1 MDWRQDLNLAQSEAV
16 KATEGPV
23 LVLAGPGS
31 GKTRVLISR
40 VAYLVR
46 ECDVLPWRIL
56 AVTFTNKAA
65 REMRGRLESLLGQ
78 RLLDRLTLGTFH
90 ATCAR
95 ILRCEAEHTPF
106 SRRYVIYDSSDQL
119 AAVAQALEELNL
131 DEKQYRPR
139 ALRTVI
145 SHAKNELIGPHEYQ
159 PRTYWQEAA
168 RRVYIKYQEIL
179 RANDA
184 LDFDDL
190 LMSTV
195 QLFRD
200 HEEVLARY
208 QERYRYI
215 LVDEWQ
221 DTNMAQ
227 YELVKLLGARYRNV
241 FVVGDPDQSI
251 YRFRGADYR
260 NVHRFERDYPQAQVI
275 LLERNYRSTQTVLD
289 VANAVIAPSPHR
301 HPKALYTE
309 KVAGLPIVVK
319 ELYDEEEEASFVVE
333 EIARLT
339 LEGHNPGDCAVMYR
353 TNAQSRALED
363 AFIRRGLP
371 YHLVGATRFYA
382 RREIKDLLAY
392 LRIIH
397 NPYDGVSLARVLNV
411 PPRGIGR
418 RTRQELEGWRLL
430 QGADWDSPS
439 ATYDVL
445 QLLQPVLPVPRGT
458 EGRAP
463 EGDEQVEA
471 PLSTRARNVLADF
484 GALWG
489 ELVSARAVATLPSL
503 FDLVLERT
511 GYQAYIRD
519 GTEEGEERWA
529 NVMEL
534 RSVTQ
539 AYGDV
544 PPGEVLAS
552 FLQEVALVSDVDD
565 LEEQASAPTLLTL
578 HMAKGLEFPVV
589 FIVGMEE
596 GLLPHSRSL
605 DDPEQLEEER
615 RLCYVGITRAKER
628 LYLLYTFRRAFWGDS
643 EVRIRSRFLSD
654 VPPGLIEGRG
664 DKGAARTPA
673 DQEARRYRLQTRW
686 AQEAEEPVVAQ
697 FSVGDQVRH
706 PIFGSGMIIE
716 SKVSGEDE
724 EVTVAFDG
732 VGIKRL
738 LVSFA
743 NLELTS

>member
-1 MDWRQDLNLAQSEAV
+1 V

-31 GKTRVLISR
+31 GKTRVLTCR
-40 VAYLVR
+40 VAYLIR
-46 ECDVLPWRIL
+46 ECDVPSWHIL

-65 REMRGRLESLLGQ
+65 REMQGRLESLLGEQ
-78 RLLDRLTLGTFH
+78 FLHWLTLGTFH

-95 ILRCEAEHTPF
+95 ILRREAEQAPF
-106 SRRYVIYDSSDQL
+106 SRDYVIYDSPDQL
-119 AAVAQALEELNL
+119 AAVGQALAELNL
-131 DEKQYRPR
+131 DEKQYQPQ
-139 ALRTVI
+139 ALHAVI
-145 SHAKNELIGPHEYQ
+145 SRAKNELIGPHEYQ
-159 PRTYWQEAA
+159 PRTYWQEVA
-168 RRVYIKYQEIL
+168 RRVYIKYQELL

-190 LMSTV
+190 LMATV

-200 HEEVLARY
+200 HEEVLASY
-208 QERYRYI
+208 QERYQYI

-221 DTNMAQ
+221 DTNTAQ
-227 YELVKLLGARYRNV
+227 YELVKLLGARYRHV

-260 NVHRFERDYPQAQVI
+260 NVHRFERDYPEARVI

-289 VANAVIAPSPHR
+289 VANAVIVPSPNR
-301 HPKALYTE
+301 HPKVLYTE
-309 KVAGLPIVVK
+309 KGIGSPIVVK
-319 ELYDEEEEASFVVE
+319 ELYDEDEEASFVVE
-333 EIARLT
+333 EIAHLT
-339 LEGHNPGDCAVMYR
+339 LQGYNPGDCAVMYR

-363 AFIRRGLP
+363 TFIRRGLP

-392 LRIIH
+392 LHIIH
-397 NPYDGVSLARVLNV
+397 NPYDGVSLERVLNV
-411 PPRGIGR
+411 PPRGIGP

-430 QGADWDSPS
+430 QGLS
-439 ATYDVL
+439 TYDAL
-445 QLLQPVLPVPRGT
+445 QLLQ
-458 EGRAP
+458 
-463 EGDEQVEA
+463 DEQVEA
-471 PLSTRARNVLADF
+471 PLSTRSRNVLADLS
-484 GALWG
+484 ALWG
-489 ELVSARAVATLPSL
+489 ELVSARSVLTLPRL
-503 FDLVLERT
+503 FDWVLERT
-511 GYQAYIRD
+511 GYQAYLRD

-534 RSVTQ
+534 RSVAQ
-539 AYGDV
+539 AYGDL
-544 PPGEVLAS
+544 PPEEGLAT

-565 LEEQASAPTLLTL
+565 LGEQASAPTLLTL

-615 RLCYVGITRAKER
+615 RLCYVGITRAQER
-628 LYLLYTFRRAFWGDS
+628 LYLLYAFRRAFWGDS
-643 EVRIRSRFLSD
+643 EVRIPSRFLSD
-654 VPPGLIEGRG
+654 IPPELIEDRQQGT
-664 DKGAARTPA
+664 ARTPVER
-673 DQEARRYRLQTRW
+673 EARRYRMQTRW

-697 FSVGDQVRH
+697 FSVGDPVRH
-706 PIFGSGMIIE
+706 PAFGSGIVIE
-716 SKVSGEDE
+716 SKVSGGDE
-724 EVTVAFDG
+724 EVTVAFNG

-743 NLELTS
+743 NLEFDE

>member
-1 MDWRQDLNLAQSEAV
+1 MDWLHDLNPAQWEAV

-31 GKTRVLISR
+31 GKTRVLTCR

-46 ECDVLPWRIL
+46 ECDVPPWHIL

-65 REMRGRLESLLGQ
+65 REMRSRLESLLGG
-78 RLLDRLTLGTFH
+78 RLHYLTLGTFH

-95 ILRCEAEHTPF
+95 ILRREAEYTPL
-106 SRRYVIYDSSDQL
+106 SRDYVIYDSADQL
-119 AAVAQALEELNL
+119 AAVAQALKELDL
-131 DEKQYRPR
+131 DEKQYRPQ
-139 ALRTVI
+139 ALHAAI
-145 SHAKNELIGPHEYQ
+145 SRAKNELISPQEYQ
-159 PRTYWQEAA
+159 PHTYWQEVA
-168 RRVYIKYQEIL
+168 RRVYVKYQEIL

-184 LDFDDL
+184 RDFDDL
-190 LMSTV
+190 IMDTV

-200 HEEVLARY
+200 HEDVLTRY

-260 NVHRFERDYPQAQVI
+260 NVHRFERDYPDARVI

-301 HPKALYTE
+301 HPKVLYTE
-309 KVAGLPIVVK
+309 KGAGPPIVVK
-319 ELYDEEEEASFVVE
+319 ELYDEDEEASFVVE

-339 LEGHNPGDCAVMYR
+339 LEGYNPGDCAVMYR

-363 AFIRRGLP
+363 AFILRGLP

-397 NPYDGVSLARVLNV
+397 NPHDEVSLDRVLNV
-411 PPRGIGR
+411 PPRGIGP
-418 RTRQELEGWRLL
+418 RTRRELERWRTLRGL
-430 QGADWDSPS
+430 P
-439 ATYDVL
+439 TYDAL
-445 QLLQPVLPVPRGT
+445 QLLQN
-458 EGRAP
+458 EEA
-463 EGDEQVEA
+463 QV
-471 PLSTRARNVLADF
+471 PLSTRTRNVLADF
-484 GALWG
+484 GALWS
-489 ELVSARAVATLPSL
+489 ELVSARSRLPLPQL

-519 GTEEGEERWA
+519 STEEGEERWA

-534 RSVTQ
+534 RSVAQ
-539 AYGDV
+539 AYGDL
-544 PPGEVLAS
+544 PPEEGLAT

-565 LEEQASAPTLLTL
+565 LEEQANAPTLLTL

-643 EVRIRSRFLSD
+643 GVRIPSRFLSD
-654 VPPGLIEGRG
+654 IPPELIEGG
-664 DKGAARTPA
+664 GKGAARTPT
-673 DQEARRYRLQTRW
+673 DREARRYRLQTRW
-686 AQEAEEPVVAQ
+686 VEEAEVPVAAQ
-697 FSVGDQVRH
+697 FSVGDRVRH
-706 PIFGSGMIIE
+706 PTFGKGTVLE
-716 SKVSGEDE
+716 SKALGGDE
-724 EVTVAFDG
+724 EVTVAFDK

-743 NLELTS
+743 NLERIS

>member
-1 MDWRQDLNLAQSEAV
+1 LDWLQDLNSAQWEAV
-16 KATEGPV
+16 KAGEGPV

-31 GKTRVLISR
+31 GKTRVLTCR

-46 ECDVLPWRIL
+46 ECDVPPRQFL

-65 REMRGRLESLLGQ
+65 REMRGRLESLLGE
-78 RLLDRLTLGTFH
+78 RLLHWLTLGTFH

-95 ILRCEAEHTPF
+95 ILRREAEHTPF
-106 SRRYVIYDSSDQL
+106 SRDYVIYDSSDQL
-119 AAVAQALEELNL
+119 ATVGQALAELNL

-139 ALRTVI
+139 ALHAAI
-145 SHAKNELIGPHEYQ
+145 SRAKNELIGPDEYQ
-159 PRTYWQEAA
+159 PRTYWQEVA

-190 LMSTV
+190 LMATV

-200 HEEVLARY
+200 YEEVLARY
-208 QERYRYI
+208 EERYRYI

-260 NVHRFERDYPQAQVI
+260 NVYRFERDYPEARVI

-289 VANAVIAPSPHR
+289 VANALITPSPHR
-301 HPKALYTE
+301 HPKVLYTE
-309 KVAGLPIVVK
+309 KGAGLPIVVK
-319 ELYDEEEEASFVVE
+319 ELYDADEEASFVVE
-333 EIARLT
+333 EMARLT

-397 NPYDGVSLARVLNV
+397 NPCDGVGLERVLNV
-411 PPRGIGR
+411 PPRGIGSK
-418 RTRQELEGWRLL
+418 TRQELEGWRLL
-430 QGADWDSPS
+430 RGL
-439 ATYDVL
+439 ATYDAL
-445 QLLQPVLPVPRGT
+445 QLLQPVLRT
-458 EGRAP
+458 P

-471 PLSTRARNVLADF
+471 PLSTRSRNVLADF

-489 ELVSARAVATLPSL
+489 ELVSARAIVALPSL
-503 FDLVLERT
+503 FDLMLERT

-534 RSVTQ
+534 RSVVQ
-539 AYGDV
+539 AYGDL
-544 PPGEVLAS
+544 PPEEGLAS

-565 LEEQASAPTLLTL
+565 LEEQANAPTLLTL

-628 LYLLYTFRRAFWGDS
+628 LYLLHTFRRAFWGDS
-643 EVRIRSRFLSD
+643 SEVRLPSRFLSD
-654 VPPGLIEGRG
+654 IPPELIEGRQ
-664 DKGAARTPA
+664 KGAARRPT
-673 DQEARRYRLQTRW
+673 DREARRYRLQTHW
-686 AQEAEEPVVAQ
+686 AQEAGEPLVAQ
-697 FSVGDQVRH
+697 FSVGDRVCH
-706 PIFGSGMIIE
+706 ATFGSGIVIE
-716 SKVSGEDE
+716 SRISGGNE
-724 EVTVAFDG
+724 EVTVGFDG

-743 NLELTS
+743 NLELAS